1 MYTFGIKESAKV
13 DLEAQKGHKAI
24 LGSSV
29 NCYTDGSNLLTLEF
43 NDRNFMEANWFDQV
57 NFKKSGSDNEYYSL
71 YDYKDVVLIITKL
84 FEYQD

>member
-1 MYTFGIKESAKV
+1 
-13 DLEAQKGHKAI
+13 
-24 LGSSV
+24 
-29 NCYTDGSNLLTLEF
+29 
-43 NDRNFMEANWFDQV
+43 MEANWFDQV